1 MMEYED
7 QLKLQAYLD
16 RELPESEAR
25 EVSARLARDPDATA
39 LLNELRQTHG
49 CLAGFKDGVKL
60 PETREFYWS
69 KIQREIQRQEASV
82 SRPSAARPGLA
93 LLRRL
98 LLPVSGVA
106 VVLLVALA
114 SLRVNPPSSPA
125 GMEVTLADSG
135 AFTYHDYSAGATL
148 VWLSYPAENEVAD
161 QDDSGTLD

>member
-1 MMEYED
+1 MIEYED

-16 RELPESEAR
+16 GELPESEAR
-25 EVSARLARDPDATA
+25 EVSARLARDPDAAA
-39 LLNELRQTHG
+39 LLNELRQTREG
-49 CLAGFKDGVKL
+49 LVGFEDGVRL

-69 KIQREIQRQEASV
+69 KIQREIQRQEA
-82 SRPSAARPGLA
+82 PAASPAAAQPGFA
-93 LLRRL
+93 WLRRW
-98 LLPVSGVA
+98 LLPASGVA

-114 SLRVNPPSSPA
+114 SLRVTPSSSPS
-125 GMEVTLADSG
+125 GVEVTLADTG